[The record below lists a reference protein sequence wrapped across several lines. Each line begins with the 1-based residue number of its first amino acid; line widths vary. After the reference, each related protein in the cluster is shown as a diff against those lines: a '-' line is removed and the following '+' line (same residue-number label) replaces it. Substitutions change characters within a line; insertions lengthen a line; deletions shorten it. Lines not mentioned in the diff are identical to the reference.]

1 MESIS
6 DNESLHPEDWEVH
19 PENPEYMP
27 LENAY
32 TAFYTPRPVN
42 QAEEDRLSS
51 TKGKVNQPE
60 SSKPVRPTITVNTE
74 NDSKGKLPE
83 YIVFQGV
90 RHYWK
95 AVEVQTLVHRPK

>member
-1 MESIS
+1 
-6 DNESLHPEDWEVH
+6 
-19 PENPEYMP
+19 MP

-42 QAEEDRLSS
+42 QAEEDDLSS
-51 TKGKVNQPE
+51 TKGKVNRAQ
-60 SSKPVRPTITVNTE
+60 SSKLVRPMINVNTE

-83 YIVFQGV
+83 YIIFQGV

-95 AVEVQTLVHRPK
+95 AVDVQTVVHRPK